1 MPKRSRKTKR
11 SSRKKRSRS
20 VVPRHPRTKGLGK
33 DSYTCSETVTAG
45 QLFYSSTA
53 GNTSGGV
60 WLMNLTDFPAYAT
73 LGACFEFA
81 RLGKCEITYWPKTNM
96 QTNLPYNTGGIPS
109 VLQGFSLSGTLIT
122 GLDQI
127 PLVGSNALVAVN
139 PNWKT
144 DTTETNVTVAKP
156 YAFTSQGTLSPVA
169 YVRGL
174 SGSKE
179 TELYK
184 KVHRTFYP
192 AFYDLLMDAP
202 GAGAGVG
209 GTSGT
214 CFERKIKKWINV
226 GILNSGTSGVAGV
239 RSQNVGP
246 AYYGPCFALDV
257 TNTAAVDVSQ
267 SIPLYDV
274 RMKYTISFK
283 RLKGF

>member
-11 SSRKKRSRS
+11 SSRKKKARSTI
-20 VVPRHPRTKGLGK
+20 PRHPRSKGLGR
-33 DSYTCSETVTAG
+33 DSFTCTEIVSAG
-45 QLFYSSTA
+45 QLAYVGSNGVTS
-53 GNTSGGV
+53 SGGV

-96 QTNLPYNTGGIPS
+96 QTNLPYNNGLA
-109 VLQGFSLSGTLIT
+109 VRQGFSMSGTLIT

-127 PLVGSNALVAVN
+127 PLVGSNALTAVN
-139 PNWKT
+139 PNWIT
-144 DTTETNVTVAKP
+144 DATETNVTVAKP

-184 KVHRTFYP
+184 KVRRTFYP

-246 AYYGPCFALDV
+246 AYYGPCFALLV
-257 TNTAAVDVSQ
+257 NNTSAVDASQ
-267 SIPLYDV
+267 TIPLYDV